1 MNRLPSGGH
10 ALVPQV
16 LVVLVT
22 ALGRTVGGQGARG
35 RGGLGPRGRR
45 ARRRAQSLTS
55 GLLERA
61 VAAVDGGE
69 GAVR

>member
-1 MNRLPSGGH
+1 
-10 ALVPQV
+10 
-16 LVVLVT
+16 LVT
-22 ALGRTVGGQGARG
+22 ALDRTVGGQGARG